1 MTTFAF
7 LGPQG
12 TYSDEAARLFAQQVS
27 ASTGIGALSFSER
40 ATITEVFAAVTTDA
54 ADFGVVP
61 IENSLE
67 GSVNTTLDEL
77 AFGQHKAL
85 ILGERLL
92 DIHHCLA
99 VAPGTSRRDITAV
112 VSHPQATGQCTQWIG
127 RNLPGRPHVAANSTA
142 DAVCQAMEHPG
153 QAAIASVF
161 AAELYGAEILERN
174 IEDSAN
180 NQTLFALIA
189 GEEIAATWQQAGRD
203 PLAQYKTSVAL
214 FQQKNRPGALLMIL
228 SEFAYAGINLTW
240 IQSRPTKQAMGEYM
254 FFLDFEGRE
263 DDPEIRIALESLR
276 LKLREVKVLG
286 SYPAA

>member
-12 TYSDEAARLFAQQVS
+12 TYSDEAARLFAQSVG
-27 ASTGIGALSFSER
+27 TGSEAPAFAEC
-40 ATITEVFAAVTTDA
+40 ATITEVFAAVGA
-54 ADFGVVP
+54 GEADFGVVP

-77 AFGQHKAL
+77 AFGRKVL
-85 ILGERLL
+85 ILGEKLL
-92 DIHHCLA
+92 DIHHCVA
-99 VAPGTSRRDITAV
+99 VASGSSKQDITTV
-112 VSHPQATGQCTQWIG
+112 VSHPQATGQCAQWISHS
-127 RNLPGRPHVAANSTA
+127 LPGRPIVAANSTA
-142 DAVCQAMEHPG
+142 DAVRQAVEHPG
-153 QAAIASVF
+153 YAAIASVF
-161 AAELYGAEILERN
+161 AAELYGADILECS
-174 IEDSAN
+174 IEDHAN

-189 GEEIAATWQQAGRD
+189 SEEVAASWQKAGRD
-203 PLAQYKTSVAL
+203 PLALYKTSVAL

-228 SEFAYAGINLTW
+228 SEFAYAGINLTR

-254 FFLDFEGRE
+254 FFLDFEGHE
-263 DDPEIRIALESLR
+263 GDPEIQIALESLR